1 MYNES
6 KCLTPPHSNYT
17 LYIILYPKTRHRG
30 SELRVNIVALFL
42 DDAAPPDGRLQAVS
56 FEIFYIYLFCTRPMR
71 EQQLHVGHGNALHGI
86 KVTRIRIP
94 VAGHQFVKQQSVD
107 ILCAKRMQDFRE
119 ILHIQRP
126 ALVNDALMDARQ
138 VPAFNKAVETV
149 EQSRLAERLR
159 QGIEIFVICEITS
172 CQGRALSKRPF
183 P

>member
-1 MYNES
+1 MYNEG

-17 LYIILYPKTRHRG
+17 LYIILYPKPRHRG

-56 FEIFYIYLFCTRPMR
+56 VEIIGIDILSARPMR
-71 EQQLHVGHGNALHGI
+71 EQQLHVGHGNALHRI

-126 ALVNDALMDARQ
+126 ALINDALMDARQ

-159 QGIEIFVICEITS
+159 QGIEIFVICEITT